1 MVNFLVT
8 VVGAFAFGYFAGHF
22 AGFSVAI
29 VRLLLCYQ
37 YTVNCT
43 TFVLLQCAFFGLML
57 GMLVFM
63 ADLYFLVRTPHN
75 APIVIKKKQ

>member
-1 MVNFLVT
+1 MLNFLVT

-29 VRLLLCYQ
+29 VRLLCWSVVFYSIS
-37 YTVNCT
+37 
-43 TFVLLQCAFFGLML
+43 LQCAFFGLVL

-75 APIVIKKKQ
+75 APITAKLKKNQ